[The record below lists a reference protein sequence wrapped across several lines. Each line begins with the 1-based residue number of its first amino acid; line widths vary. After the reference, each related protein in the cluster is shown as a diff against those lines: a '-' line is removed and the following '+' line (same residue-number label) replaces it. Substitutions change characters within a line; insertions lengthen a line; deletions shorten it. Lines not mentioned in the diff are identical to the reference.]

1 MKGLI
6 EFLIFFN
13 ESEMR
18 YLNSII
24 FLFLISCGNTSLDD
38 CEKQFV
44 QNLGITNKIY
54 SSIQDDD
61 RFITAEE
68 STQLLGAYLGESS
81 ESSDKN
87 PSNFDAIWSAYDVCR
102 KEEPLNSYELNKVIE
117 EIKSAYK
124 LDSLGLLAQ
133 QPVRDSLKQA
143 ESKIREEMNER
154 GIRYSR
160 TIAINAWS
168 AGFKD
173 DWIKSIQENNLTE
186 HQKSTLRFHN
196 INPYT
201 QALQASYGIKVWL
214 IEEDI
219 ESIDKNKPIKY
230 FETIRELQE
239 TYGEKNVNSNLILSL
254 PHPKKTDYQP
264 HYDRYHYWFKIFE
277 E

>member
-1 MKGLI
+1 MYRINQHITAGFILL
-6 EFLIFFN
+6 F
-13 ESEMR
+13 
-18 YLNSII
+18 YC
-24 FLFLISCGNTSLDD
+24 LFLSCNNTSLDD

-117 EIKSAYK
+117 QIKNAYK

-133 QPVRDSLKQA
+133 QPVRDSLKQE

-154 GIRYSR
+154 GIKYSR
-160 TIAINAWS
+160 TIAHNAWS

-264 HYDRYHYWFKIFE
+264 HYDGYHYLFEIFE

>member
-1 MKGLI
+1 MYRINQHTTVGFTLL
-6 EFLIFFN
+6 F
-13 ESEMR
+13 SC
-18 YLNSII
+18 
-24 FLFLISCGNTSLDD
+24 LFLSCNNTSLDE

-81 ESSDKN
+81 ENSDKN
-87 PSNFDAIWSAYDVCR
+87 PNNFDAIWSAYNVCR
-102 KEEPLNSYELNKVIE
+102 KEEPLNSYELNKVKE
-117 EIKSAYK
+117 QIKSAYK

-173 DWIKSIQENNLTE
+173 DWIKSIQDNKLTE

-201 QALQASYGIKVWL
+201 QALQASYGIKVWR
-214 IEEDI
+214 IEKSI
-219 ESIDKNKPIKY
+219 EAIDKDKPVKY

-254 PHPKKTDYQP
+254 PYPKKTDYQP
-264 HYDRYHYWFKIFE
+264 HYDRYHYLFKIFE